1 MNSSKKIHDSL
12 IKNSKDE
19 NVAEFLKA
27 IFIKENQGLSRWNDV
42 YDELIEQYSEVDYD
56 EDWRDPIQKFQKI
69 CGYKY

>member
-19 NVAEFLKA
+19 NVANFLKA

-42 YDELIEQYSEVDYD
+42 YDELIEQYSEVDFN
-56 EDWRDPIQKFQKI
+56 ED
-69 CGYKY
+69 